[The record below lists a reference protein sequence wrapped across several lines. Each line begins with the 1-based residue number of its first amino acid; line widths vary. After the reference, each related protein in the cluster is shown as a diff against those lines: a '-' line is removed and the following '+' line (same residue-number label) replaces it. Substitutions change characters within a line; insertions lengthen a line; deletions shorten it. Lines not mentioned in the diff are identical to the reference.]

1 MRPGI
6 PERHQRYPKSAK
18 FSGHY
23 VPWAGALGGPRLP
36 KAHSRR
42 HRTHFTKALLKAF
55 YREKPWA
62 ALGGLG
68 RPKAN
73 IRKKPWAALGGS
85 LFDSIVFY

>member
-1 MRPGI
+1 MRPGT

-42 HRTHFTKALLKAF
+42 HRTHFTKALPKAF

-62 ALGGLG
+62 ALGGPRQLQEKALCGLG
-68 RPKAN
+68 EQ
-73 IRKKPWAALGGS
+73 
-85 LFDSIVFY
+85 FF